1 VKKIKMRTIQHYL
14 PNPRHTE
21 INRIFVKAKP
31 EIAWQTARHFDAA
44 DIPWVRLLFDIRA
57 IPDLLT
63 GKKRSEEDRSVGVDQ
78 VARQGTG
85 FMILEEKPG
94 REVVIGS
101 VGQFWHLNIP
111 FATVAP
117 ADFRDFNEPGW
128 GKLAW
133 TISVEPFREG
143 STISL
148 ELRTTA
154 TDDESWEKLNRYY
167 AVIGIGSRLIR
178 GAGTAHLESELGKMK
193 LPDPDDVALP
203 GDERIPNSKTQMT
216 HHTDIEAPPSI
227 VWRYLMQL
235 GCDRA
240 GWYSIDAL
248 DHGGVPSVDHL
259 VEGWENR
266 KVGDRLSATLEHD
279 NFFEVYTVEKERS
292 FVIGGEAEH
301 TMLTEGPFKMSWSF
315 VLEPI
320 GTDATRL
327 ITRVRGSIAPKW
339 AEWLMGKIVY
349 PPVHAIMQNTELR
362 NIKRLAERD
371 AQMR

>member
-1 VKKIKMRTIQHYL
+1 MRTIQHYL

-31 EIAWQTARHFDAA
+31 DVAWQTARHFDAA

-57 IPDLLT
+57 IPDLLK

-111 FATVAP
+111 FASVSP
-117 ADFRDFNEPGW
+117 ADFHAFNEPGW

-133 TISVEPFREG
+133 AISVEPFGEG

-154 TDDESWEKLNRYY
+154 TDDESWGNLNRYY
-167 AVIGIGSRLIR
+167 AVIGLGSKPIR
-178 GAGTAHLESELGKMK
+178 SAAMAHLQAELGKMK
-193 LPDPDDVALP
+193 LPDEDEISLP
-203 GDERIPNSKTQMT
+203 GDERIPEAKHQMT
-216 HHTDIEAPPSI
+216 HSVDIEAPPAI

-240 GWYSIDAL
+240 GWYSL
-248 DHGGVPSVDHL
+248 DILDNGGKPSIDHL
-259 VEGWENR
+259 VEGWETR
-266 KVGDRLSATLEHD
+266 EVGDRLAATPEQD
-279 NFFEVYTVEKERS
+279 GFFDVFAVEKERH
-292 FVIGGEAEH
+292 FVVGNEFDKTIAGSGS
-301 TMLTEGPFKMSWSF
+301 LKMSWAF
-315 VLEPI
+315 VLQPI
-320 GTDATRL
+320 GDDATRL
-327 ITRVRGSIAPKW
+327 ITRVRGVVAPKW
-339 AEWLMGKIVY
+339 ADWLMGHLVY
-349 PPVHAIMQNTELR
+349 PPIHAIMQITELK

-371 AQMR
+371 AWMR